1 MIIYDLQIYHTEDN
15 KMKFIEFL
23 LKTVCVILAAKILIT
38 VISDI
43 CCYFAKPRYFEADI
57 KES

>member
-1 MIIYDLQIYHTEDN
+1 
-15 KMKFIEFL
+15 MKFIEFL

>member
-1 MIIYDLQIYHTEDN
+1 
-15 KMKFIEFL
+15 MKFIEFL

-43 CCYFAKPRYFEADI
+43 CHYIAKPRYFEADI
-57 KES
+57 AQR

>member
-1 MIIYDLQIYHTEDN
+1 MIIYDLQIYHMEDN

-23 LKTVCVILAAKILIT
+23 LKTACVILAAKILMT

-43 CCYFAKPRYFEADI
+43 CCHFAKPRYFEADI
-57 KES
+57 AQS